1 MAIARLREVLGAPP
15 GPGWPS
21 DWKSDWKSD
30 WDIAGEPQG
39 LAPDVLMPAA
49 VLMAV
54 TEEPEP
60 QLLLTRRTAHLKRH
74 AGQIAFPGGRMDP
87 GDSSPIMTALREA
100 EEEVSLPRH
109 HVEVLGQLS
118 PYVTGTGFS
127 VQPVVGLVPAGLA
140 LRAEAGEVAELFHV
154 PLAHVIDPRN
164 HEMREGDW
172 RGRRSRYFVIRHGE
186 REIWGATA
194 GMIVNLS
201 RLLW

>member
-1 MAIARLREVLGAPP
+1 MAIARLRQVLDGAA
-15 GPGWPS
+15 GPAWSS
-21 DWKSDWKSD
+21 DWE
-30 WDIAGEPQG
+30 IAGEPQG

-54 TEEPEP
+54 TDEREP
-60 QLLLTRRTAHLKRH
+60 QLLLTKRTAHLKRH

-87 GDSSPIMTALREA
+87 GDTSAVMTALREA
-100 EEEVSLPRH
+100 EEEVALARH

-127 VQPVVGLVPAGLA
+127 VQPVVGLVPAGLV
-140 LRAEAGEVAELFHV
+140 LRPEAGEVAELFHV
-154 PLAHVIDPRN
+154 PLAHVIDPAN
-164 HEMREGDW
+164 HEIRDGDW
-172 RGRRSRYFVIRHGE
+172 RGRRSRYFVIRHGT